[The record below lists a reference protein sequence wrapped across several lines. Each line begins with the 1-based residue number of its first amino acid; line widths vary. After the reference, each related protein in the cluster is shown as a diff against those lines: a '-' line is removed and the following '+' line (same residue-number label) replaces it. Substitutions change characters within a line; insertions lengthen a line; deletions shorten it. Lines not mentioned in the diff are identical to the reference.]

1 MTYEEAV
8 RHLDAYADAAA
19 ANPAHANCWVGWA
32 VWRVP
37 TAEMAT
43 GKLRPCLPWKV
54 SIGMSRDAYGKT
66 REEAVIHAGEVLERR
81 LQQRGSYIGEAPDE

>member
-8 RHLDAYADAAA
+8 RHLEAYVDAMAAD
-19 ANPAHANCWVGWA
+19 PAHAQHWVGWA

-43 GKLRPCLPWKV
+43 GRLRPCLPWKV
-54 SIGMSRDAYGKT
+54 SIGMSRDAFGAT
-66 REEAVIHAGEVLERR
+66 REAAVIHAGEVLERR
-81 LQQRGSYIGEAPDE
+81 LLQRGSYIGEAQDE

>member
-8 RHLDAYADAAA
+8 RHLDAYADATAA
-19 ANPAHANCWVGWA
+19 DPAYANFWVGWA

-43 GKLRPCLPWKV
+43 GRLRPCLPWKV
-54 SIGMSRDAYGKT
+54 SIGMSRDAYGAT
-66 REEAVIHAGEVLERR
+66 REAAVIHAGEVLERR
-81 LQQRGSYIGEAPDE
+81 LLQRGSYSEDPADE